1 MRKRTS
7 TSTTP
12 DRQAAAVHE
21 LAADASSGRR
31 MSRRHF
37 LTSSATGVVAGA
49 IATEALAGAA
59 PAADR
64 GRKSGGPGDIRGGR
78 TLLKG
83 GCVLSLD
90 ASVGDLETADVL
102 IEGSKIVAVQPN
114 LKASAQVI
122 DASNMIVMPGFVDT
136 HRHIWEGQLRNIL
149 PNGLLSDYQRD
160 ITGAARAAYRPED
173 AYAGDLVSALG
184 AINAGITTL
193 LDWSHIGNSPEH
205 TDAAIAGLR
214 ESGIRAVYAYGSGTA
229 GPHNRFPQDIR
240 RLRTQYFASA
250 DQLLTLAMAAGI
262 NADHW
267 AVARE
272 VSAPITVHVNGT
284 NQLLPVAGAMGPDV
298 TYIHCCNLAEAEW
311 QMIVDTGGN
320 VSIACP
326 IEMEMGHGV
335 PPIQQALDHG
345 IRPSLS
351 ADVETEIPSE
361 FFAQMRAFFTL
372 QRMLL
377 LARQR
382 AGETNLPNLLTVRE
396 VIELATIAGAKDNR
410 LDQKVGTLTPDKE
423 ADIIML
429 RMDQINVM
437 PVNNVYGAIVLGMDT
452 SNVDTVF
459 IGGKL
464 RKSKGKLVGVDLNR
478 VSRLVH
484 ESREYIVSKVGW
496 PRTRFGGYLPGH

>member
-1 MRKRTS
+1 MRKHTS
-7 TSTTP
+7 SAGTP
-12 DRQAAAVHE
+12 DTQKAAMHGYD
-21 LAADASSGRR
+21 ADMSNDGE

-37 LTSSATGVVAGA
+37 LISSAAGTVAGA
-49 IATEALAGAA
+49 IGTETLAGTAL
-59 PAADR
+59 AADR
-64 GRKSGGPGDIRGGR
+64 KGKGSSPGGIRGGR
-78 TLLKG
+78 ILLKS

-90 ASVGDLETADVL
+90 PNVGDFETADVL
-102 IEGSKIVAVQPN
+102 IEGSKIVAVQPD
-114 LKASAQVI
+114 LKASAEVI

-136 HRHIWEGQLRNIL
+136 HRHIWEGILRSIL

-160 ITGAARAAYRPED
+160 ITGVARAVYRPED

-205 TDAAIAGLR
+205 TDAAIGALR
-214 ESGIRAVYAYGSGTA
+214 ESGIRAVYAYGTGTA
-229 GPHNRFPQDIR
+229 GPTNQFPQDIR
-240 RLRTQYFASA
+240 RLRTQYFSSD

-272 VSAPITVHVNGT
+272 VGAPITVHVNGT
-284 NQLLPVAGAMGPDV
+284 NQLLPVANAMGPDL
-298 TYIHCCNLAEAEW
+298 TYIHCCNLADTEW
-311 QMIVDTGGN
+311 QMIVNTGGN

-351 ADVETEIPSE
+351 ADVETEIPSD
-361 FFAQMRAFFTL
+361 FFAQMRAVFTL

-377 LARQR
+377 LTRQR
-382 AGETNLPNLLTVRE
+382 AGEQNLPNLLTVRE
-396 VIELATIAGAKDNR
+396 VIELATIEGAKDNR
-410 LDQKVGTLTPDKE
+410 LDQKIGTLTPGKE

-429 RMDQINVM
+429 RMDGINVM

-478 VSRLVH
+478 VSRMVH
-484 ESREYIVSKVGW
+484 QSRDYVVSKAGW
-496 PRTRFGGYLPGH
+496 PRTRLGGYLPGH